1 LAAGGYTWSIQYY
14 HYSAYATGSVDL
26 CLQLETRG
34 VAAVTASISFS
45 LLDPTAA
52 MPPWKLTKQA
62 TPVEFSSTRSEDY
75 TKMTQWVP
83 KSKLNAPP
91 GTGYLT
97 LGALLFQCTI
107 TVFAKAPAP
116 AAAAE
121 MPMAS
126 QPKVP
131 ASDLMD
137 KLGKIYATKDG
148 SDVTYSV
155 EGELF
160 RAHKIILAMRSP
172 VFYAELYG
180 GMMESK
186 AQLIQVQDMK
196 HDVFEA
202 LLRYMYTDS
211 WPTSG
216 DGLAAADGDDAN
228 EMLCGLLMAADR
240 YGVERLRLLCEHRLC
255 KVLNAGNVADLLA
268 FADDQH
274 CSTLKDAC
282 IEFMV
287 DSEKLKE
294 VVASEGYKQLRRK
307 RPLILVEVLEKSS
320 KFRKV

>member
-1 LAAGGYTWSIQYY
+1 MRRSAPFAAGGYTWSILYY
-14 HYSAYATGSVDL
+14 HYSAYDANSVDL

-34 VAAVTASISFS
+34 VTVTASISFS

-52 MPPWKLTKQA
+52 MPPWKRTTKA
-62 TPVEFSSTRSEDY
+62 TPVEFTNPADSKDY
-75 TKMTQWVP
+75 AKLTQLRWRRRRCP
-83 KSKLNAPP
+83 RPP
-91 GTGYLT
+91 N
-97 LGALLFQCTI
+97 
-107 TVFAKAPAP
+107 
-116 AAAAE
+116 
-121 MPMAS
+121 
-126 QPKVP
+126 PKVP

-137 KLGKIYATKDG
+137 NLGKIYATKDG

-172 VFYAELYG
+172 VFYAEL
-180 GMMESK
+180 
-186 AQLIQVQDMK
+186 IHVQDMK

-216 DGLAAADGDDAN
+216 DDLAAADGDDAN

-255 KVLNAGNVADLLA
+255 KVLNACNVADLLA

-287 DSEKLKE
+287 DSEKMKE
-294 VVASEGYKQLRRK
+294 VVASQGYQQLRSK